1 MDRLRSLSSPSGGRC
16 LNGGAGVLS
25 AASADDVAGPENDG
39 GGDDDATGG
48 VSPALTMGAA
58 IRRNIRTA
66 SACKS

>member
-16 LNGGAGVLS
+16 LNGGGVLG
-25 AASADDVAGPENDG
+25 AASADDVAGPEDDDG
-39 GGDDDATGG
+39 DATGG